1 MGKTS
6 GASVVANSLYA
17 DFYLRFLNLARAVRE
32 LPDFPA
38 LDPVEERLLNQFAEV
53 WHQDRALTVLQAMGL
68 SRDVSSTTAHRRLKS
83 LRSKGMIVLVSDEVD
98 NRVKYVRPTVLT
110 QDYFSRLG
118 RCLDEACSDSAPPAP
133 VA

>member
-1 MGKTS
+1 MTD
-6 GASVVANSLYA
+6 SVYA
-17 DFYLRFLNLARAVRE
+17 DLYLRFLNLVRAVRE

-53 WHQDRALTVLQAMGL
+53 WYQSRSLTVLQAMGL

-98 NRVKYVRPTVLT
+98 NRVKYVRPTFLT

-118 RCLDEACSDSAPPAP
+118 RCLHEARSDNVPPLPTA
-133 VA
+133 